1 MNVIA
6 PAWPVKRGE
15 SPSPVIDSGLW
26 NDFEFRDDDIVIAT
40 YPKTGTTL
48 TQQIVSQLIFDGD
61 PGIYG
66 MALSPWIDFRITPDA
81 PARARAQT
89 HRRFL
94 KTHLALEH
102 LVYSPRAKYIQVGR
116 DAHDIIWSAHN
127 HFRNLLPASAE
138 LGLPPPPPVSP
149 DIRQFYRDFLDGA
162 AQAYPMW
169 SHIRGWWDARA
180 LPNMLVLHFNDLV
193 ADTAGQFR
201 RIADF
206 LDIEIDEARLPDM
219 VAHCSLAHMR
229 KVAEHDDF
237 MNTHFRGG
245 ARTFL
250 NEGVNGRWREVLS
263 RAEIDRCDEI
273 AAGELTP
280 DCAAWLRSGKL

>member
-1 MNVIA
+1 MNAIT
-6 PAWPVKRGE
+6 PAWPVKRSE
-15 SPSPVIDSGLW
+15 SPSPVIDSSLW

-40 YPKTGTTL
+40 YPKVGTTL

-127 HFRNLLPASAE
+127 HLENMSPPTIA
-138 LGLPPPPPVSP
+138 GLPPPPTVNP
-149 DIRQFYRDFLDGA
+149 DIRKYYHDFLDGP
-162 AQAYPMW
+162 AQLDPLW
-169 SHIRGWWDARA
+169 SHIQGWWDARA

-206 LDIEIDEARLPDM
+206 LDIAIDEARLPGM

-237 MNTHFRGG
+237 LNSHFREG
-245 ARTFL
+245 AKTFL
-250 NEGVNGRWREVLS
+250 HKGVNGRWRDVLS
-263 RAEIDRCDEI
+263 QAEIDRCDEI
-273 AAGELTP
+273 AARELTP